1 MLQYLH
7 YLLQKE
13 QVRLHQPC
21 PIIVLNTQNGDGKCE
36 TATYK
41 PCQSAAGAAGPAVVS
56 LVPQFFPSLASHYRV

>member
-13 QVRLHQPC
+13 QVRLRQPC

-41 PCQSAAGAAGPAVVS
+41 PCQSAAGAAGPAVS
-56 LVPQFFPSLASHYRV
+56 SALLLFSLASHYRV